1 LAQALGT
8 NAVAW
13 ATTATTMKNT
23 AYLRNSYGTNGNSPD
38 PKFATRNGYLVSS
51 PNTSETDKTKV
62 VAGVGHAFGWLG
74 QGADSTP

>member
-1 LAQALGT
+1 
-8 NAVAW
+8 
-13 ATTATTMKNT
+13 MKNT